1 MDSQVL
7 GSNKERDTRTKTVT
21 LLEKFIEE
29 NNDEGG
35 DDELNDQQKADTGT
49 KVAWLA
55 VKTTEDVNGSLTEG
69 DDQSED

>member
-1 MDSQVL
+1 M
-7 GSNKERDTRTKTVT
+7 
-21 LLEKFIEE
+21 EKFIEE

-35 DDELNDQQKADTGT
+35 DDELNDQQKADTDT

-55 VKTTEDVNGSLTEG
+55 AKTTEDIDGSLTKG